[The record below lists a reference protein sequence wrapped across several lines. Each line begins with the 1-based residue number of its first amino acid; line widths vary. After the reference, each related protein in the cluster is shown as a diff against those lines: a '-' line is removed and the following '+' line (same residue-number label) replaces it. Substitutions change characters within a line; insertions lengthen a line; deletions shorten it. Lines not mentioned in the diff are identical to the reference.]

1 LNHDSIKLREEW
13 FLARKPADQTVSP
26 DEILIAAADLLR
38 RKGYESTTM
47 KDIAA
52 EVNLTAASLYHHF
65 KNKDALLLAVLE
77 TGLRRVILGL
87 EHIVDSEQSAA
98 DNLRQMIAL
107 HIGGVTSNTA
117 IGAAMVYEIR
127 WLQTLDCDD
136 GLTAHR
142 DAVFA
147 LRDAFEQLFRRV
159 VQEGIDS
166 GEFIATDADILTKTM
181 LGAHNWVGVW
191 YHEGGRLDGVTI
203 ADMMA
208 ETFLRALV
216 NN

>member
-1 LNHDSIKLREEW
+1 M
-13 FLARKPADQTVSP
+13 ARKPADQTVSP
-26 DEILIAAADLLR
+26 DDILIAAADLLR

-77 TGLRRVILGL
+77 TGLQRVIQKL
-87 EHIVDSEQSAA
+87 EQIADSEQSAA
-98 DNLRQMIAL
+98 EKLRHMIAL

-127 WLQTLDCDD
+127 WLQALNSDN
-136 GLTAHR
+136 GLAQQR

-147 LRDAFEQLFRRV
+147 LRDRFERLFRRV
-159 VQEGIDS
+159 VQEGIDR
-166 GEFIATDADILTKTM
+166 GEFVATDADILTKTM

-191 YHEGGRLDGVTI
+191 YQEGGRLDGDHI
-203 ADMMA
+203 AEMMA
-208 ETFLRALV
+208 ETFLRALLKV
-216 NN
+216 